1 MVIFLAGV
9 HGVGKTFLGRAA
21 AEKLGL
27 RYATAS
33 SLIRDE
39 LGGKESWSKSKRTRN
54 VESNQEALISA
65 VLRILED
72 GDVTLVLDGH
82 FVLRNGAGNLI
93 PIPSDVFKR
102 LRLKSAILLEDPA
115 SVVAVRLRERGVHQS
130 LDNISELA
138 DAELRNAKH
147 LCEEIGI
154 SLTRLVSPSKE
165 EFFSALKEV
174 AEIRE

>member
-1 MVIFLAGV
+1 MVIFLAGA
-9 HGVGKTFLGRAA
+9 HGVGKTFLGRAT
-21 AEKLGL
+21 AEILGL
-27 RYATAS
+27 RYVTAS

-39 LGGKESWSKSKRTRN
+39 LDGKQNWCKSKRTRN

-65 VLRILED
+65 VLRILEK

-82 FVLRNGAGNLI
+82 FVLRSESGDLT

-102 LRLKSAILLEDPA
+102 LRLESAILLEAPA
-115 SVVAVRLRERGVHQS
+115 SVVAARLRARGAPQS
-130 LDNISELA
+130 LENISELA
-138 DAELRNAKH
+138 EAESRNAEC

-165 EFFSALKEV
+165 EFLSVLKEV
-174 AEIRE
+174 AETRE